1 MPVTVGLPD
10 IEAKITNMSAVDR
23 NCAFR
28 CMTQAQSKIGN
39 PDPAEVLRIFV
50 ADHIEKFPS
59 NVVNPNSDIL
69 ETFKERICR
78 EVS

>member
-1 MPVTVGLPD
+1 
-10 IEAKITNMSAVDR
+10 
-23 NCAFR
+23 
-28 CMTQAQSKIGN
+28 MTQAQSKIGN
-39 PDPAEVLRIFV
+39 PDPAEVLRISV